1 MKNLEG
7 SNEKD
12 LEKIAQQEQK
22 LFPFETLFAAKDFQN
37 SQAG

>member
-22 LFPFETLFAAKDFQN
+22 LFPFKTLVAAKDFHN
-37 SQAG
+37 SKAR